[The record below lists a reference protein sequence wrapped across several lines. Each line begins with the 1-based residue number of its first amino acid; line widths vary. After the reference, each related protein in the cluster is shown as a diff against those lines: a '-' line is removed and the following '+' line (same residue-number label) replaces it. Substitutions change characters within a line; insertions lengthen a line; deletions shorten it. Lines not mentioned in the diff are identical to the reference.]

1 MSGLL
6 SVLAQAASYFRS
18 PERHKGALSASSS
31 SSTTEAPARDLI
43 LTAATQSPTRQ
54 QLQSEGYLRGR
65 FSYDAQGRKTFSR
78 TSIALII
85 HEYQDK
91 DTPHHRRIEN
101 VYTTGQKY
109 NRDGTPKGRYS
120 KWRCINSPRCLYEAF
135 FKTLPPQHTVW
146 VENPDSSNYVHHELC
161 ALWYTAFKQSN
172 HATGKRALR
181 SGPAVTRQV
190 RVNE

>member
-1 MSGLL
+1 
-6 SVLAQAASYFRS
+6 
-18 PERHKGALSASSS
+18 
-31 SSTTEAPARDLI
+31 
-43 LTAATQSPTRQ
+43 
-54 QLQSEGYLRGR
+54 
-65 FSYDAQGRKTFSR
+65 
-78 TSIALII
+78 
-85 HEYQDK
+85 
-91 DTPHHRRIEN
+91 
-101 VYTTGQKY
+101 
-109 NRDGTPKGRYS
+109 
-120 KWRCINSPRCLYEAF
+120 LYEAF